1 MSKQPARA
9 IILLDFHRQKGSHKV
24 APNIQRLSKRFL
36 IALVICWPAPLT
48 AADIAAAA
56 QPVPPIT
63 QTISVDALES
73 AITAIDLTFEI
84 YGGGLHVISL
94 HTQAVLTPH
103 SYEIASQFQTEG
115 IANTLFNGRGS
126 SKAQGL
132 LTPNGPKLLSYS
144 QEYDGRFGERS
155 IAMMLDE
162 SGGYSVSAI
171 PEDGVHTNGF
181 SPATVRNTV
190 DPLTASIFTAV
201 NSSADP
207 CGQTISVFDGRRVF
221 QLQFKELEATRL
233 TPQGAGIYQGNAW
246 KCSLTY
252 KPIAGY
258 TRKWLVS
265 QARDPIRPFTVWLAR
280 FDDVMGP
287 SGNQPLVLP
296 IRMLMETSTVNAT
309 AHLTAATVDGK
320 SLITALSN

>member
-1 MSKQPARA
+1 M
-9 IILLDFHRQKGSHKV
+9 
-24 APNIQRLSKRFL
+24 APKIQRLSQRFL
-36 IALVICWPAPLT
+36 VAFTICWPAPLT
-48 AADIAAAA
+48 AADLAAVS

-63 QTISVDALES
+63 RTIDVSALES

-84 YGGGLHVISL
+84 YGGGLHVVSL

-126 SKAQGL
+126 SQARGL
-132 LTPNGPKLLSYS
+132 LTPNGPKLLRYS

-155 IAMMLDE
+155 IAMMIDE
-162 SGGYSVSAI
+162 DGGYSVSAI
-171 PEDGVHTNGF
+171 PTDGVHTNGF
-181 SPATVRNTV
+181 SPAIVRNTI
-190 DPLTASIFTAV
+190 DPLTASIFTAI
-201 NSSADP
+201 NSSVDP
-207 CGQTISVFDGRRVF
+207 CDQTISVFDGRRVF
-221 QLQFKELEATRL
+221 ELQFKELEATRL
-233 TPQGAGIYQGNAW
+233 TPQGAGIYQGDAW

-265 QARDPIRPFTVWLAR
+265 QARDPLRPFTVWLAR
-280 FDDVMGP
+280 FDDIMGP
-287 SGNQPLVLP
+287 SGTQPLVLP

-309 AHLTAATVDGK
+309 AHLTDATVNGQP
-320 SLITALSN
+320 LITALSN